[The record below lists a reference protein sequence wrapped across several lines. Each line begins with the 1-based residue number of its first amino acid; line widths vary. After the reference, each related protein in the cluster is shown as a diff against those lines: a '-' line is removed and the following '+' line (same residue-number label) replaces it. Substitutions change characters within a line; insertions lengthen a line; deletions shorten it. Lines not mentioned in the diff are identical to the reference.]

1 MRYVTTAVVLLA
13 ALFTQGQAVGQK
25 KAAPAPNAPQAPQ
38 APKWAKVTLGGEI
51 RDLLELRAK
60 HNLYVLL
67 DREIPALPDP
77 SQWRGPQPPRPL
89 SYPVRSMQVGDAAW
103 VVTLLDDTSENLK
116 AFLPKLQAGEQP
128 IHVVMEGAIAA
139 APKDVEPFVTYAN
152 AAGKLRV
159 VGKGPL
165 GMGAIKI
172 EGNALP
178 GKYEISKGK
187 YASLAIENGN
197 SPILVTGDAVE
208 QGKLTKGKARV
219 SGKLI
224 VQKQGPLVVD
234 AQSVTIENPPPKM
247 VPKKKKAK

>member
-1 MRYVTTAVVLLA
+1 MRYVTTAVVVLLA
-13 ALFTQGQAVGQK
+13 VLFIQGQAVGQK
-25 KAAPAPNAPQAPQ
+25 KAAPAPQ

-67 DREIPALPDP
+67 DREIPALPDR
-77 SQWRGPQPPRPL
+77 SQWQGPQPPRPL

-152 AAGKLRV
+152 AAGKLRA

-165 GMGAIKI
+165 GMGEIKI

-178 GKYEISKGK
+178 GKYEISKGNFTF
-187 YASLAIENGN
+187 LAIENGT
-197 SPILVTGDAVE
+197 SPILVIGEGLARVSPS
-208 QGKLTKGKARV
+208 KGKARV

-247 VPKKKKAK
+247 VPKKKAK